1 MVSAV
6 AGSPVAASFG
16 PQALA
21 HSILKSR
28 ITATLTAGTLN
39 CASSSGTPSESGLT
53 ATGCAR
59 TTTANARTRTIN
71 RITRIGALLI
81 GATLAY
87 VAVHENLAAR
97 STSRKD
103 GRA

>member
-59 TTTANARTRTIN
+59 TTTAHATTRTID
-71 RITRIGALLI
+71 RITRMGPPKTV
-81 GATLAY
+81 ATLAY
-87 VAVHENLAAR
+87 DAPRNVRRNC
-97 STSRKD
+97 D
-103 GRA
+103 G